1 MKKNDFISS
10 FNKVIKVLVTTST
23 FPRWANDSAPRFIL
37 DICKSLE
44 MHGGCECL
52 VLCPHEKRAKIKET
66 LEGINVKRYR
76 YMFSS
81 LEKISGLGIISKIKK
96 NKFQILLIP
105 FFLFFQFFSTLV
117 TVIKFRPDV
126 ILANWI
132 IPQGIVGA
140 LIIKIFPMIKLIV
153 YSHGGDSLLLK
164 KNIFLKKISEF
175 ACKKS
180 DKIITVNHSIKNML
194 IDMINISSK
203 RISVISMGVTDSFI
217 NSDDLPIPERDDKI
231 SLLFIGRLVEKKGII
246 YLLEAM
252 KNIVTLF
259 PDAELNIIGD
269 GIEINKLIRFVETN
283 ELENNVNFLGSMEH
297 SLLRSH
303 YKKALIFIAPSID
316 ANDDMEGLPTTILEA
331 MSLRIPVIT
340 TNAGGITDVIE
351 DKITGILTPQKDSKI
366 LSENIIDL
374 IKDKNLQEKIKRKA
388 YKKIIE
394 NYTYRIIGGKLKKE
408 IYRLFER

>member
-1 MKKNDFISS
+1 
-10 FNKVIKVLVTTST
+10 
-23 FPRWANDSAPRFIL
+23 
-37 DICKSLE
+37 